1 MTHGRPSPAPLPP
14 LHLLSAEEVVVLT
27 GVGNGLT
34 PHAIARLHTRE
45 VVTIR
50 THIYSIKRKLL
61 PDHNATDE
69 DLSVLLARIAIAAG
83 YVSVPEFPPPR
94 SE

>member
-1 MTHGRPSPAPLPP
+1 MTHHGSSLP
-14 LHLLSAEEVVVLT
+14 LHLLSDEEVYVLT
-27 GVGNGLT
+27 GIGEGLT
-34 PHAIARLHTRE
+34 HAAIAKRHSRTRA
-45 VVTIR
+45 TICSHVYR
-50 THIYSIKRKLL
+50 IKAKLL
-61 PDHNATDE
+61 PGHDASEH